1 MPIDFESVKKCYG
14 RCMIT
19 RESKEA
25 FFTTFYEKF
34 LNSNA
39 DIREMFKNTQIDK
52 QITMLKNAISMSILF
67 AEKQDEL
74 ARDVLTKI
82 RRSHSRAKRD
92 IKPEYYQYWLE
103 SLVDTLKEC
112 DSHFSVQLEAYWR
125 EMMQISID
133 YIVEGYEL

>member
-1 MPIDFESVKKCYG
+1 MPIDFESVKKSYG

-19 RESKEA
+19 RETKDA
-25 FFTTFYEKF
+25 FFKTFYEKF

-39 DIREMFKNTQIDK
+39 EIREMFKSTQFDK

-82 RRSHSRAKRD
+82 RHSHSRARRNV
-92 IKPEYYQYWLE
+92 KPEYYEFWLIA
-103 SLVDTLKEC
+103 LLDTLKEC

-125 EMMQISID
+125 EMMQISIN
-133 YIVEGYEL
+133 YIIAGYET